1 VLSDLTAYLIQY
13 KKLYIPG
20 IGNFELKR
28 MPADLSFAD
37 RLLYPP
43 TYNIIHHHSDQPDEQ
58 QISLLAE
65 KQGTDVDTINL
76 QLQQLG
82 KNIKNNIE
90 KGAFRW
96 NGIGV
101 LSMQNNK
108 IVFVQEDR
116 VLLLPVPANKIIR
129 DHVRHKVL
137 RGDREYQ
144 DTADEEIITAERK
157 TSRLAYILW
166 GALIIALIFTG
177 YHFYQNGF
185 QVASTGSKVK
195 AVSLPASTN

>member
-1 VLSDLTAYLIQY
+1 VLSLLTAYLIQY
-13 KKLYIPG
+13 KKLFIPG

-28 MPADLSFAD
+28 VPADLSFAD

-43 TYNIIHHHSDQPDEQ
+43 TFNVIHHHSDQVDDQ

-65 KQGTDVDTINL
+65 KQGTDIATTNIKL
-76 QLQQLG
+76 QELG
-82 KNIKNNIE
+82 KSIKNKLE
-90 KGAFRW
+90 KGSFRW

-108 IVFVQEDR
+108 VVFVQEDR

-129 DHVRHKVL
+129 DHVKHKVL

-144 DTADEEIITAERK
+144 DAVDEEIIPAERK
-157 TSRLAYILW
+157 TSRLSYILW

-185 QVASTGSKVK
+185 KVASTGSKVK